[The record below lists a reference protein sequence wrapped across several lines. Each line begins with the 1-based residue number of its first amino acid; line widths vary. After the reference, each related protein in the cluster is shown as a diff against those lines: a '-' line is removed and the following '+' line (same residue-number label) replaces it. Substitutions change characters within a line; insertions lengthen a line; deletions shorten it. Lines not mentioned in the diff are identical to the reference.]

1 MPGCERVRAGFK
13 VQTLKLQ
20 GGAVTHVSMGRSG
33 RRQSGKEFLHE
44 LWDSLLGG
52 GAVQAEA
59 T

>member
-1 MPGCERVRAGFK
+1 MPGCERVHAGFK

-20 GGAVTHVSMGRSG
+20 GGAVTHVSLGRSG

-52 GAVQAEA
+52 G
-59 T
+59 TG